1 MCPQEGGG
9 RPHPRSV
16 PAADPE
22 TTTIKVP
29 KAPGGSRLATLSLA
43 ALGIVFG
50 DIGTSPLYAMQ
61 TVFSIGHND
70 VKPTPVDVYGIISLI
85 LWSITLVVSF
95 KYVILVMRADNDG
108 EGGILALTHLLRDRV
123 TNRRRLSLVIV
134 LGMLGAALFYGD
146 SMITPAISVMSAI
159 EGLTV
164 VNPSFEHLVLPL
176 SVVILSALFV
186 VQRWGTAAVGR
197 AFGPV
202 MILWFLVLGVLG
214 VPHIV
219 AHPGILRAIS
229 PTYAI
234 AFVVEHPMIAFV
246 AMGAVVLTITGAE
259 AVYADMGHFG
269 PRPIKLSWFA
279 IVFPA
284 LSLNYLGQAAMILED
299 PSTINNPFFNMAP
312 GWATL
317 PLVALA
323 TVATV
328 IASQAVIS
336 GAFSVSRQAVRLGL
350 LPRLLVKHTSKEE
363 GGQIFVPVINWI
375 LYLGVLALIA
385 TFGSSANLASAYGL
399 AVTGTLILTSLLF
412 LALARMSWHVPVWK
426 ILVFAILVGGLELA
440 FLLANLAKVISG
452 GWLPLLIASV
462 VILLMSTWRRGAAVV
477 NKRRTELEGP
487 LDEFIEAVR
496 NSELPRIPG
505 VAVFPHPNST
515 STPLALRTV
524 VLFTHAMFET
534 VVLVQIINENV
545 PHIRHVDRVEVQDLG
560 DPADGIVHVGV
571 HVGFN
576 DSQDIP
582 KGLALAVGKTPELE
596 FDPER
601 ARYFLSVLTLHST
614 GDSRLQPWR
623 KRLFVLMANNAA
635 SRTEVFHLPPDRT
648 MVMGAELEL

>member
-1 MCPQEGGG
+1 MPALKGGALSHLG
-9 RPHPRSV
+9 SASV
-16 PAADPE
+16 NEPE
-22 TTTIKVP
+22 TTTLKLP
-29 KAPGGSRLATLSLA
+29 TAPRGSKLASLSLA

-61 TVFSIGHND
+61 TVFSIEHNE
-70 VKPTPVDVYGIISLI
+70 VKPTPVDVYGIISMI

-134 LGMLGAALFYGD
+134 VGMLGAALFYGD
-146 SMITPAISVMSAI
+146 SVITPAISVMSAI

-176 SVVILSALFV
+176 AVVILSALFV

-214 VPHIV
+214 VPHIL

-279 IVFPA
+279 VVFPA

-317 PLVALA
+317 PLVGLA

-350 LPRLLVKHTSKEE
+350 LPRLLVRQTSKEE

-375 LYLGVLALIA
+375 LYLGVLALISI
-385 TFGSSANLASAYGL
+385 FGSSASLASACGL
-399 AVTGTLILTSLLF
+399 AVTGTLIRAQFRT
-412 LALARMSWHVPVWK
+412 APDPGRRNIPAPEQHEHTAGAAHGGAVHARHVRERRAGPDHQRER
-426 ILVFAILVGGLELA
+426 AAHPARGSGRGARPGRPCGRHRSRGGARRLQR
-440 FLLANLAKVISG
+440 
-452 GWLPLLIASV
+452 LPGHPQGSCPGCRQDARARV
-462 VILLMSTWRRGAAVV
+462 RRGARA
-477 NKRRTELEGP
+477 
-487 LDEFIEAVR
+487 
-496 NSELPRIPG
+496 
-505 VAVFPHPNST
+505 T
-515 STPLALRTV
+515 SCPCSPCTG
-524 VLFTHAMFET
+524 
-534 VVLVQIINENV
+534 LVTRGCN
-545 PHIRHVDRVEVQDLG
+545 RG
-560 DPADGIVHVGV
+560 
-571 HVGFN
+571 
-576 DSQDIP
+576 
-582 KGLALAVGKTPELE
+582 
-596 FDPER
+596 
-601 ARYFLSVLTLHST
+601 
-614 GDSRLQPWR
+614 
-623 KRLFVLMANNAA
+623 A
-635 SRTEVFHLPPDRT
+635 SGSSCSWRT
-648 MVMGAELEL
+648 MRPRAPRSFTCRPTGLW